1 MLRIPLFF
9 FLAFFSQV
17 VVFGQYT
24 VKGKI
29 TDNAANALPGIGIYD
44 EQENFLSESD
54 VRGYFEFNISKNE
67 SKKVSFTSSYFQ
79 EKSLIVRMD
88 MGDLVIVLLPV
99 AGSQEETDFQVVTL
113 SNDELNEGSAAQNV
127 SSILQASRDVFANL
141 TAFQFNVARFR
152 GRGYDGAYT
161 RMFLNGMPVNDLDDG
176 RVNWSYWGGLN
187 DVLRNSQ
194 SIYGLSESE
203 YTFGDIGGSQSI
215 DLRASYQRQQIRP
228 SFAISNRTYTRRA
241 MFTYSSGLKNNKYAI
256 SASGS
261 RRWGNEGFVDATF
274 YDSWSYFLSFDYLIN
289 KKSTINIVALGSPT
303 RRGRGGASIQEL
315 NELAGSNYYNS
326 YWGYQNGE
334 KRNSRV
340 YNSFQPI
347 FMLRHDL
354 EVNKKFNISTT
365 ASFQTGMFGSSRLDW
380 YNVSDP
386 RPDYYRNLPSFYKDS
401 PEIANFITQKLSIEE
416 NRQINW
422 DYLYFI
428 NRNTTEDFYGEDGIL
443 KASGHRT
450 KYLLSDQRFDVQKL
464 SFNSNFKYIATND
477 LTMTGGLIAMQEV
490 NHNFQ
495 TALDL
500 LGGDYY
506 IDIDRFAERDFA
518 PNSDELQ
525 NDIDNPNKVVKEG
538 DSYGYDFNTTTQ
550 NGILWGQGEYK
561 SRRFDAFVGAEMSYT
576 QFFRTGFMRNG
587 KFPENSF
594 GDSEISSFWN
604 YGLKGGLTY
613 KIDGRNYV
621 NGVVSYQTKAP
632 YTRFSFTSPRT
643 RHDVV
648 DDLVSSRILS
658 AELSYNHKSPLLK
671 AKLST
676 FYTTLNDQ
684 AEVNSFYHDELRGF
698 VNFILT
704 DIDQRHMGIEAA
716 ADLKLSTTL
725 SVVGAA
731 SIGEYLYT
739 SRPSATISQDNN
751 AELLQVDQTIYQKDF
766 FVPNTPQQAYT
777 VGLKYNSPKYWFLNV
792 NFNYFDQIYLD
803 FNPTRR
809 TQQAVGELVK
819 ADYPELWESILSQE
833 RIPSNYTADI
843 FGGKSWKIGQRFIYL
858 TVGVNNILN
867 NQNFIIGGYEQSR
880 FDFET
885 NDVSRFP
892 PRYFYAYGANYFV
905 GLSFRL

>member
-1 MLRIPLFF
+1 VQGLFEIK
-9 FLAFFSQV
+9 FSTN
-17 VVFGQYT
+17 GS
-24 VKGKI
+24 KKI
-29 TDNAANALPGIGIYD
+29 T
-44 EQENFLSESD
+44 
-54 VRGYFEFNISKNE
+54 
-67 SKKVSFTSSYFQ
+67 FTSSYFQ
-79 EKSLIVRMD
+79 EKTLIVD
-88 MGDLVIVLLPV
+88 GASDQIIVELLPV
-99 AGSQEETDFQVVTL
+99 AGSLEETDFQVVTL
-113 SNDELNEGSAAQNV
+113 SNDELNSGASAQNV

-152 GRGYDGAYT
+152 GRGYDGGYT

-176 RVNWSYWGGLN
+176 RVNWSHWGGLN

-203 YTFGDIGGSQSI
+203 YTFGDIGGTQSI
-215 DLRASYQRQQIRP
+215 DLRASYQRKQIRP

-289 KKSTINIVALGSPT
+289 KKNTINIVALGSPT
-303 RRGRGGASIQEL
+303 QRGRGGASIQEL
-315 NELAGSNYYNS
+315 NDIAGSNYYNS

-354 EVNKKFNISTT
+354 EVNKKLNISST

-401 PEIANFITQKLSIEE
+401 PEIASFITDQLSVEE

-422 DYLYFI
+422 ANLYFI
-428 NRNTTEDFYGEDGIL
+428 NQNTTEDFYDADGSL

-464 SFNSNFKYIATND
+464 AFNSNFKYIASND
-477 LTMTGGLIAMQEV
+477 FTLNGGLIIMQEV

-506 IDIDRFAERDFA
+506 IDIDRFAERDFSA
-518 PNSDELQ
+518 NADELQ
-525 NDIDNPNKVVKEG
+525 NDIDNPNKVVRTG
-538 DSYGYDFNTTTQ
+538 DTYGYDFNTTTQ
-550 NGILWGQGEYK
+550 NGLVWAQGQYK
-561 SRRFDAFVGAEMSYT
+561 SKSIDAFVGGEVSYT

-587 KFPENSF
+587 KFPDNSL
-594 GDSEISSFWN
+594 GDSEISSFFN
-604 YGLKGGLTY
+604 YGVKGGLTY
-613 KIDGRNYV
+613 KIDGRNYINAV
-621 NGVVSYQTKAP
+621 SSYQQKAP
-632 YTRFSFTSPRT
+632 YTRFAFVSPRT

-648 DDLVSSRILS
+648 DNLKS
-658 AELSYNHKSPLLK
+658 AQVFSTELSYNHKSPLLK
-671 AKLST
+671 AKLSAY
-676 FYTTLNDQ
+676 YTTLNDQ
-684 AEVNSFYHDELRGF
+684 TEVNSFYHDELRGF

-716 ADLKLSTTL
+716 ADLKLSATL

-731 SIGEYLYT
+731 
-739 SRPSATISQDNN
+739 
-751 AELLQVDQTIYQKDF
+751 
-766 FVPNTPQQAYT
+766 
-777 VGLKYNSPKYWFLNV
+777 
-792 NFNYFDQIYLD
+792 
-803 FNPTRR
+803 
-809 TQQAVGELVK
+809 
-819 ADYPELWESILSQE
+819 
-833 RIPSNYTADI
+833 
-843 FGGKSWKIGQRFIYL
+843 
-858 TVGVNNILN
+858 
-867 NQNFIIGGYEQSR
+867 
-880 FDFET
+880 
-885 NDVSRFP
+885 
-892 PRYFYAYGANYFV
+892 
-905 GLSFRL
+905 